1 MTRQCDMERITEA
14 LSDAA
19 AAAAPHLLA
28 AARELC
34 RAGLAFIDALEG
46 RDSDVAPI
54 RERIVVEKAG

>member
-1 MTRQCDMERITEA
+1 MTPRCDIERVTEA

-34 RAGLAFIDALEG
+34 RAGLAFIDAL
-46 RDSDVAPI
+46 DSQNAEVAPI
-54 RERIVVEKAG
+54 RQRVVVEKAG